1 MTLMNDKY
9 KIKFARYI
17 STLADSKPDSE
28 PVPEYFVEN
37 ELRRWLN
44 EKFLLN
50 PPLPP
55 KITH

>member
-1 MTLMNDKY
+1 MNDKY